1 MFRLGV
7 VSDSHGDRAA
17 IDLVCP
23 LLKGMDAIAH
33 LGDGM
38 GDAKRILERTGLP
51 LYAVSGNCDLTQ
63 DYPAERTEVFSGVK
77 TLLTHG
83 NHLKVKHSLLRL
95 TLRAEEVGA
104 RARALRAHACAAGGL
119 VPRRTAHKPRRADEW
134 ALRHH
139 RIPGKRAL
147 PVPFKPVN
155 RAPKI
160 RRAAF
165 GRERG
170 SLREPEILWNF
181 RAAH

>member
-17 IDLVCP
+17 FELLCP
-23 LLKGMDAIAH
+23 RLKGVDAIVH

-63 DYPAERTEVFSGVK
+63 DYPAERTEVFSGFK
-77 TLLTHG
+77 ALLTHG

-104 RARALRAHACAAGGL
+104 GLALFGHTHVPLAEWSRGVLL
-119 VPRRTAHKPRRADEW
+119 VNPG
-134 ALRHH
+134 ALMNGRYAIIEF
-139 RIPGKRAL
+139 RENGPC
-147 PVPFKPVN
+147 PFLL
-155 RAPKI
+155 
-160 RRAAF
+160 
-165 GRERG
+165 
-170 SLREPEILWNF
+170 SL
-181 RAAH
+181 

>member
-17 IDLVCP
+17 IELMCP
-23 LLKGMDAIAH
+23 LLKGVDAIAH

-77 TLLTHG
+77 ALLTHG
-83 NHLKVKHSLLRL
+83 NLLKVKHSLLRL

-104 RARALRAHACAAGGL
+104 GLALFGHTHVPLAEWSRGVLL
-119 VPRRTAHKPRRADEW
+119 VNPG
-134 ALRHH
+134 ALMNGRYAIIEF
-139 RIPGKRAL
+139 RENGPC
-147 PVPFKPVN
+147 PFLL
-155 RAPKI
+155 
-160 RRAAF
+160 
-165 GRERG
+165 
-170 SLREPEILWNF
+170 SL
-181 RAAH
+181 